1 MDRAIPFTGNEEI
14 ELYMRTYYSLLRSTG
29 EIQVRSL
36 EETHAGMGSSLHLG
50 ADEPSPDVSALVY
63 AVLRLPPCIAQT
75 RLVLLGQSD
84 EVFNR
89 GGYSKVER
97 WQPVS
102 APGRRRKMFFD
113 GQETLAAF
121 IASVSDIDDMIPMLV
136 AYQMEWNKLHRCL
149 ADSSAL
155 ARLVVHI
162 ETGEALSPTDEAQIR
177 ETLAI
182 GEEDFDKLRRAW
194 GDDFWLNLLHV
205 ARQEKRMSFRLLAGS
220 LTDYRR
226 AALGWWRGVERAAEF
241 LPLRDRPVYFVS
253 SNSHSL
259 ANLLSGYA
267 VRHRETLVAFL
278 KETDPEDLWAEYL
291 RLEERTGQAE
301 LTNLLYY
308 TLGEFLRSDQG
319 QAHRQAIRL
328 HLEAVGLHQVIN
340 PLYFDVGVQIIEMR
354 RLKPEWFAHQLQ
366 MPGIERLAAS
376 QAVIINVDYP
386 LGMAAYQILSQ
397 VTANV
402 GDIRGVYIMGKAAT
416 LNGRVGDVMIPNVVY
431 DEHSQNSFLFK
442 NCFVAQDVAPYL
454 LWGSVF
460 DNQKAV
466 TVRGTLLQNEEFMAL
481 FYKEG
486 YTDIEME
493 TGPYLSAIYEDIYP
507 RRYPVNQIINLFIN
521 APYDIGVLHYA
532 SDTPYSRR
540 QVLLSKSLSFF
551 GVDSTYATSI
561 AILRRIFAHE
571 LATLASYRHSERHF
585 DMQPRFP

>member
-1 MDRAIPFTGNEEI
+1 MDRAIPFAANEEI
-14 ELYMRTYYSLLRSTG
+14 ELYIRTYYSLLRSTG

-36 EETHAGMGSSLHLG
+36 EETHAGMGSSLHVG
-50 ADEPSPDVSALVY
+50 ADDPSPDISALIY
-63 AVLRLPPCIAQT
+63 AALRLPPCIACT

-89 GGYSKVER
+89 GGYPRVEH

-113 GQETLAAF
+113 GEETLAAF

-136 AYQMEWNKLHRCL
+136 AYQIEWNKLHLRL
-149 ADSSAL
+149 ADSTAL
-155 ARLVVHI
+155 ARLDAHVQGN
-162 ETGEALSPTDEAQIR
+162 ETLSPADETLIR
-177 ETLAI
+177 ETLEI
-182 GEEDFDKLRRAW
+182 GPQDFEKLCLAW
-194 GDDFWLNLLHV
+194 GDDFWLNLWRIG
-205 ARQEKRMSFRLLAGS
+205 RQEKRLAFRLLAGS

-226 AALGWWRGVERAAEF
+226 AAQGWWRGVERAAEF
-241 LPLRDRPVYFVS
+241 LALRDRPAYFVS

-267 VRHRETLVAFL
+267 ARNQEALLTYLREAN
-278 KETDPEDLWAEYL
+278 PEDLWGEYL
-291 RLEERTGQAE
+291 RLKELTGQAE
-301 LTNLLYY
+301 TDNLLYY
-308 TLGEFLRSDQG
+308 TLGKFLRSEAG

-328 HLEAVGLHQVIN
+328 HLEACGLRQVIN
-340 PLYFDVGVQIIEMR
+340 PLYFDVGVQVIELR
-354 RLKPEWFAHQLQ
+354 RLRSEWFDPRLQL
-366 MPGIERLAAS
+366 PALERLTAS
-376 QAVIINVDYP
+376 QALILNVDYP

-397 VTANV
+397 VTANA
-402 GDIRGVYIMGKAAT
+402 GDVRGVYIMGKAAT
-416 LNGRVGDVMIPNVVY
+416 LNSRVGDVMIPNVVY

-442 NCFVAQDVAPYL
+442 NCFSSQDVAPYL

-466 TVRGTLLQNEEFMAL
+466 TVRGTFLQNREFMAL
-481 FYKEG
+481 FYQEG

-507 RRYPVNQIINLFIN
+507 QRYPINEIVNLFIN

-540 QVLLSKSLSFF
+540 QVLLSKSLSYF

-561 AILRRIFAHE
+561 AILRRIFATE
-571 LATLASYRHSERHF
+571 IAALKRR
-585 DMQPRFP
+585 

>member
-1 MDRAIPFTGNEEI
+1 MSMDRAIPFAGNEEI
-14 ELYMRTYYSLLRSTG
+14 ELYIRTYYSLLRSTG

-50 ADEPSPDVSALVY
+50 ADEPSPDVSALIY
-63 AVLRLPPCIAQT
+63 AVLRLPSCIAQT
-75 RLVLLGQSD
+75 SLVLLGQSD

-89 GGYSKVER
+89 GGYPEVEH

-102 APGRRRKMFFD
+102 APGRRRELAFD
-113 GQETLAAF
+113 GQATLAAF

-136 AYQMEWNKLHRCL
+136 AYQIEWNKLHQRL
-149 ADSSAL
+149 ANSPAVERL
-155 ARLVVHI
+155 AAYVEGGEPLTPAD
-162 ETGEALSPTDEAQIR
+162 ETQIR

-182 GEEDFDKLRRAW
+182 DEEDFDKLRRAW
-194 GDDFWLNLLHV
+194 GDDFWANLLHV
-205 ARQEKRMSFRLLAGS
+205 GRQKKRMALRLLAGS

-226 AALGWWRGVERAAEF
+226 AAQGWWRGVERTTEF
-241 LPLRDRPVYFVS
+241 LSLRDRPVYFVS

-267 VRHRETLVAFL
+267 VRHRDTLVGFL
-278 KETDPEDLWAEYL
+278 KETNLEDLWAEYR
-291 RLEERTGQAE
+291 RLEKRGGHPE

-308 TLGEFLRSDQG
+308 ALGQFVRSDRG
-319 QAHRQAIRL
+319 QAHRQASRL
-328 HLEAVGLHQVIN
+328 HLEALGLRQVSN
-340 PLYFDVGVQIIEMR
+340 PLCFDIGAQIIEIQ
-354 RLKPEWFAHQLQ
+354 RLKAEWFDSRLQ
-366 MPGIERLAAS
+366 MPGLERLTAS
-376 QAVIINVDYP
+376 EAIILNVDYP

-466 TVRGTLLQNEEFMAL
+466 TVRGTFLQNREFMGL
-481 FYKEG
+481 FYQEG

-493 TGPYLSAIYEDIYP
+493 VGPYLSAIYEDIYP
-507 RRYPVNQIINLFIN
+507 RRYPVNQIVNLFIN
-521 APYDIGVLHYA
+521 TPYDIGVLHYA

-540 QVLLSKSLSFF
+540 QVLLSKSLSYF
-551 GVDSTYATSI
+551 GVDSAYATSI
-561 AILRRIFAHE
+561 AILRHIFAQE
-571 LATLASYRHSERHF
+571 LTALA
-585 DMQPRFP
+585 

>member
-1 MDRAIPFTGNEEI
+1 MDRAIPFAGNEEI

-36 EETHAGMGSSLHLG
+36 EETHAGMGSSLHVD
-50 ADEPSPDVSALVY
+50 ADEPTPDISAFVY
-63 AVLRLPPCIAQT
+63 AALRLPPCIAQT

-89 GGYSKVER
+89 GGRPEVES

-136 AYQMEWNKLHRCL
+136 AYQIEWNKLHH
-149 ADSSAL
+149 
-155 ARLVVHI
+155 RLVNSAALTRLAAHV
-162 ETGEALSPTDEAQIR
+162 ESGEPFSPADIAQLQQTLELDDEN
-177 ETLAI
+177 
-182 GEEDFDKLRRAW
+182 FNKLHQAW
-194 GDDFWLNLLHV
+194 GDACWSNLLRV
-205 ARQEKRMSFRLLAGS
+205 GRQEKRMAFRLLAGS
-220 LTDYRR
+220 RTDYRR
-226 AALGWWRGVERAAEF
+226 AAQGWWRGVERAAEF
-241 LPLRDRPVYFVS
+241 LALRDRPAYFVS
-253 SNSHSL
+253 SNSHSH

-267 VRHRETLVAFL
+267 ARHRETLLDFL
-278 KETDPEDLWAEYL
+278 KETNPEDLWPEYQ
-291 RLEERTGQAE
+291 RLKERGGQAE

-308 TLGEFLRSDQG
+308 ILGQFIRSDQG

-328 HLEAVGLHQVIN
+328 HLEACGIRQASN
-340 PLYFDVGVQIIEMR
+340 PLYYDVGAQIVEMR
-354 RLKPEWFAHQLQ
+354 RLKPEWLDPRLQ
-366 MPGIERLAAS
+366 MPGLERLVDSSAL
-376 QAVIINVDYP
+376 ILNVDYP

-397 VTANV
+397 ITANV
-402 GDIRGVYIMGKAAT
+402 GDIRGVYIMGKSAT

-442 NCFVAQDVAPYL
+442 NCFGAQDIAPYL

-466 TVRGTLLQNEEFMAL
+466 TVRGTFLQNEEFMTL

-493 TGPYLSAIYEDIYP
+493 AGPYLSAIYEDIYP
-507 RRYPVNQIINLFIN
+507 RRYPVNQIVNLFAN
-521 APYDIGVLHYA
+521 VPYDIGLLHYA

-540 QVLLSKSLSFF
+540 QLLLSKSLSYF
-551 GVDSTYATSI
+551 GVDSTYAASI
-561 AILRRIFAHE
+561 AILRRIFANE
-571 LATLASYRHSERHF
+571 IATLTHR
-585 DMQPRFP
+585 

>member
-14 ELYMRTYYSLLRSTG
+14 ELYIRTYYSLLRSTG

-36 EETHAGMGSSLHLG
+36 EETHAGMGSSLHVG
-50 ADEPSPDVSALVY
+50 ADDPAPDVSAFVY
-63 AVLRLPPCIAQT
+63 AALRLPPCIAQS

-84 EVFNR
+84 EVFDR
-89 GGYSKVER
+89 GGYPQVEN

-102 APGRRRKMFFD
+102 APGRRRKMYFD
-113 GQETLAAF
+113 GHETLAAF

-136 AYQMEWNKLHRCL
+136 AYQIEWNKLHRRL
-149 ADSSAL
+149 ADSSIL
-155 ARLVVHI
+155 ARLAAHV
-162 ETGEALSPTDEAQIR
+162 EGTEPLTSDDLTRLR
-177 ETLAI
+177 ETL
-182 GEEDFDKLRRAW
+182 ELDQDNFDKLLSAW
-194 GDDFWLNLLHV
+194 GKDCWPNLLRV
-205 ARQEKRMSFRLLAGS
+205 GSREKRMAFRLLAGS

-226 AALGWWRGVERAAEF
+226 AAQGWWQGVESSAEF
-241 LPLRDRPVYFVS
+241 LALRDRPVYFIS

-267 VRHRETLVAFL
+267 ARHRETLVGFL
-278 KETDPEDLWAEYL
+278 KETNLEDLWPEYQ
-291 RLEERTGQAE
+291 RLEKRGAEPE

-308 TLGEFLRSDQG
+308 ILGKFLRSEQG

-328 HLEAVGLHQVIN
+328 HLEACGLRQANN
-340 PLYFDVGVQIIEMR
+340 PLYFDVGAQIVEMR
-354 RLKPEWFAHQLQ
+354 RLKPDWFDPRIQ
-366 MPGIERLAAS
+366 MPGQDRLASSPAL
-376 QAVIINVDYP
+376 ILNVDYP

-416 LNGRVGDVMIPNVVY
+416 LNGRIGDVMIPNVVY

-442 NCFVAQDVAPYL
+442 NSFDAQDVAPYL
-454 LWGSVF
+454 EWGSVF

-466 TVRGTLLQNEEFMAL
+466 TVRGTFLQNEDFMAL

-493 TGPYLSAIYEDIYP
+493 SGPYLSAIYEDIYP
-507 RRYPVNQIINLFIN
+507 KRYPVNQIVNLFIN
-521 APYDIGVLHYA
+521 APYDIGLLHYA

-540 QVLLSKSLSFF
+540 QVLLSKSLSYF

-561 AILRRIFAHE
+561 AILRRILANE
-571 LATLASYRHSERHF
+571 LASLKN
-585 DMQPRFP
+585 

>member
-1 MDRAIPFTGNEEI
+1 MDRAIPFAGNEEI

-36 EETHAGMGSSLHLG
+36 EETHAGMGSNLHPH
-50 ADEPSPDVSALVY
+50 ADEPFSDISTFVY
-63 AVLRLPPCIAQT
+63 TILRLPPCIIQV

-89 GGYSKVER
+89 GGYPEVEH

-102 APGRRRKMFFD
+102 ALGRRRKMFFD
-113 GQETLAAF
+113 GQQTLAAF
-121 IASVSDIDDMIPMLV
+121 IASISDIDDTIPMLV
-136 AYQMEWNKLHRCL
+136 AYQIEWNKLHRRL
-149 ADSSAL
+149 ADSAAL
-155 ARLVVHI
+155 ARLAAHVEEG
-162 ETGEALSPTDEAQIR
+162 ETLSPADETLIR
-177 ETLAI
+177 ETLELE
-182 GEEDFDKLRRAW
+182 EEDFGKLCRAW
-194 GDDFWLNLLHV
+194 GDDCWPNLLR
-205 ARQEKRMSFRLLAGS
+205 AGRREKRMAFRLLAGS
-220 LTDYRR
+220 LTDYQR
-226 AALGWWRGVERAAEF
+226 AAQGWWRGVERASEF
-241 LPLRDRPVYFVS
+241 LALRDRPIYFVS

-267 VRHRETLVAFL
+267 IRHRETIVAFVE
-278 KETDPEDLWAEYL
+278 ETNPENLWPEHL
-291 RLEERTGQAE
+291 RLEEWGSQPE

-308 TLGEFLRSDQG
+308 ALGKFLRSKQG
-319 QAHRQAIRL
+319 QAHRQAIHM
-328 HLEAVGLHQVIN
+328 HLEACGLRQVSN
-340 PLYFDVGVQIIEMR
+340 PLYFDVSAQIIELH
-354 RLKPEWFAHQLQ
+354 RLKPEWFDPRLQ
-366 MPGIERLAAS
+366 MPKLGRLAGS
-376 QAVIINVDYP
+376 SAVILNVDYP

-402 GDIRGVYIMGKAAT
+402 CEIRGVYIMGKAAT
-416 LNGRVGDVMIPNVVY
+416 LNGRIGDVMIPNVVY

-442 NCFVAQDVAPYL
+442 NSFGAQDIAPYL

-466 TVRGTLLQNEEFMAL
+466 TVRGTFLQNQEFMAL

-493 TGPYLSAIYEDIYP
+493 AGPYLSAIYEDIYP
-507 RRYPVNQIINLFIN
+507 QRYPVNEIVNLFIN
-521 APYDIGVLHYA
+521 PPYDIGLLHYA

-540 QVLLSKSLSFF
+540 QMSLSKSLSYF

-571 LATLASYRHSERHF
+571 IAIQA
-585 DMQPRFP
+585 QQ

>member
-1 MDRAIPFTGNEEI
+1 MDRAIPFAANEEI
-14 ELYMRTYYSLLRSTG
+14 ELYIRTYYSLLRSTG

-36 EETHAGMGSSLHLG
+36 EEAHAGMGSSLHLG
-50 ADEPSPDVSALVY
+50 ADDPAADVSALVY
-63 AVLRLPPCIAQT
+63 AALRLPPCIAQT

-89 GGYSKVER
+89 RGYPQVEH

-113 GQETLAAF
+113 GHETLAAF

-136 AYQMEWNKLHRCL
+136 AYQMEWNKLHQRL
-149 ADSSAL
+149 ADSAAL
-155 ARLVVHI
+155 ARLAAHV
-162 ETGEALSPTDEAQIR
+162 EAGKELSPVE
-177 ETLAI
+177 ETQVRQTMEI
-182 GEEDFDKLRRAW
+182 SEQDFDKLYRAW
-194 GDDFWLNLLHV
+194 GDDFWPNLLRLG
-205 ARQEKRMSFRLLAGS
+205 RQPKRLAFRLLAGS

-226 AALGWWRGVERAAEF
+226 AAQGWWRGVERAVEF
-241 LPLRDRPVYFVS
+241 LALRDRPVYFVS

-267 VRHRETLVAFL
+267 ARHQEALTAYLQEVN
-278 KETDPEDLWAEYL
+278 PEDLWPEYL
-291 RLEERTGQAE
+291 RLQEQAGQPE
-301 LTNLLYY
+301 MTNLLYY
-308 TLGEFLRSDQG
+308 VLGKFLRSAPG
-319 QAHRQAIRL
+319 QTYRRAIRL
-328 HLEAVGLHQVIN
+328 HLKACGLHQVSN
-340 PLYFDVGVQIIEMR
+340 PLYFDVGAQIIEISH
-354 RLKPEWFAHQLQ
+354 LKPEWFDPRLQ
-366 MPGIERLAAS
+366 MPGLERLATS
-376 QAVIINVDYP
+376 EAVILNLDYP

-402 GDIRGVYIMGKAAT
+402 SDIRGVYIMGKAAT
-416 LNGRVGDVMIPNVVY
+416 LNGRVGDVMIPNVTY
-431 DEHSQNSFLFK
+431 DEHSRNSFLFK

-466 TVRGTLLQNEEFMAL
+466 TVRGTLLQNREFMVL

-507 RRYPVNQIINLFIN
+507 QRYPVNEIVNLFIN

-540 QVLLSKSLSFF
+540 QVLLSKSLSYF

-561 AILRRIFAHE
+561 AILRRILTNE
-571 LATLASYRHSERHF
+571 IATLSQR
-585 DMQPRFP
+585 

>member
-1 MDRAIPFTGNEEI
+1 MDRAIPFAGNEEI
-14 ELYMRTYYSLLRSTG
+14 ELYIRTYYSLLRSTG

-50 ADEPSPDVSALVY
+50 ADEPAPDVSALVY

-75 RLVLLGQSD
+75 SLVLLGQSD
-84 EVFNR
+84 EVFDR
-89 GGYSKVER
+89 GGYPDVER

-102 APGRRRKMFFD
+102 APGRRRKMAFD

-136 AYQMEWNKLHRCL
+136 AYQIEWNKLHQRL
-149 ADSSAL
+149 ANSAAVTRLAAHVEGGEPLSPADETLVREAL
-155 ARLVVHI
+155 AI
-162 ETGEALSPTDEAQIR
+162 DEA
-177 ETLAI
+177 
-182 GEEDFDKLRRAW
+182 DFDKLRRAW
-194 GDDFWLNLLHV
+194 GSDFWANLLRAGRHK
-205 ARQEKRMSFRLLAGS
+205 KRMALRLLAGS

-226 AALGWWRGVERAAEF
+226 AAQGWWRGVDRTAEF

-267 VRHRETLVAFL
+267 ARHRETLVSFL
-278 KETDPEDLWAEYL
+278 REANPENLWAEYQ
-291 RLEERTGQAE
+291 RLEKQAGQPE

-308 TLGEFLRSDQG
+308 ALGVFLRSDQG

-328 HLEAVGLHQVIN
+328 HLEASGLRQVSN
-340 PLYFDVGVQIIEMR
+340 PLWFDVGAQIIEVR
-354 RLKPEWFAHQLQ
+354 RLKPEWFDSRLQ
-366 MPGIERLAAS
+366 MPGLERLAAS
-376 QAVIINVDYP
+376 EAVILNMDYP

-416 LNGRVGDVMIPNVVY
+416 LNGRIGDVMIPNVIY
-431 DEHSQNSFLFK
+431 DEHSQNTFLFK
-442 NCFVAQDVAPYL
+442 NCFVAQDVARYL

-466 TVRGTLLQNEEFMAL
+466 TVRGTFLQNQEFMAL
-481 FYKEG
+481 FYQEG

-493 TGPYLSAIYEDIYP
+493 SGPYLSAIYEDIYP
-507 RRYPVNQIINLFIN
+507 RRYPANQIVNLFIN

-540 QVLLSKSLSFF
+540 QVLLSKSLSYF
-551 GVDSTYATSI
+551 GVDSTYAASI
-561 AILRRIFAHE
+561 AILRRILAHE
-571 LATLASYRHSERHF
+571 LVTLG
-585 DMQPRFP
+585 

>member
-1 MDRAIPFTGNEEI
+1 MDRAIPFAASEEI
-14 ELYMRTYYSLLRSTG
+14 ELYIRTYYSLLRSTS
-29 EIQVRSL
+29 EVQVRTL

-50 ADEPSPDVSALVY
+50 ADDPSPDISALVY
-63 AVLRLPPCIAQT
+63 AALRLPPCIAQT

-84 EVFNR
+84 EVFKR
-89 GGYSKVER
+89 GGYPAVER
-97 WQPVS
+97 WQSVS

-121 IASVSDIDDMIPMLV
+121 IASVSDIDDMVPMLV
-136 AYQMEWNKLHRCL
+136 AYQIEWNKLHQRL
-149 ADSSAL
+149 ADSAAL
-155 ARLVVHI
+155 ARLAAHV
-162 ETGEALSPTDEAQIR
+162 EGGEALSPADETQIR
-177 ETLAI
+177 KTLEI
-182 GEEDFDKLRRAW
+182 GEQDFDKLYRAW
-194 GDDFWLNLLHV
+194 SDDFWINLLRV
-205 ARQEKRMSFRLLAGS
+205 GRQQKRIAFRLLAGS

-226 AALGWWRGVERAAEF
+226 AAQGWWRGVERAAEF
-241 LPLRDRPVYFVS
+241 LVLRDRPVYFVS

-267 VRHRETLVAFL
+267 ARRRETLITYLREVN
-278 KETDPEDLWAEYL
+278 PEDLETEYL
-291 RLEERTGQAE
+291 RLREQAGQPE
-301 LTNLLYY
+301 MTNLLYY
-308 TLGEFLRSDQG
+308 LLGKFLRSEQG

-328 HLEAVGLHQVIN
+328 HLEACGLRQVSN
-340 PLYFDVGVQIIEMR
+340 PLYFDVGAQIIEVR
-354 RLKPEWFAHQLQ
+354 RLKPEWFDPRIQ
-366 MPGIERLAAS
+366 MPGLEHLATS
-376 QAVIINVDYP
+376 QAVILNLDYP

-402 GDIRGVYIMGKAAT
+402 GDIRGVYVMGKAAT

-460 DNQKAV
+460 DNQKTV
-466 TVRGTLLQNEEFMAL
+466 TVRGTFLQNREFMVL

-493 TGPYLSAIYEDIYP
+493 IGPYLSAIYEDIYP
-507 RRYPVNQIINLFIN
+507 KRYPVNEIVNLFIN

-540 QVLLSKSLSFF
+540 QVLLSKSLSYF

-561 AILRRIFAHE
+561 AILRRI
-571 LATLASYRHSERHF
+571 LANEIAAVTRR
-585 DMQPRFP
+585 

>member
-1 MDRAIPFTGNEEI
+1 MDRAIPFAANEEI
-14 ELYMRTYYSLLRSTG
+14 ELYIRTYYSLLRSTG

-36 EETHAGMGSSLHLG
+36 EEAHAGMGSSLHLG
-50 ADEPSPDVSALVY
+50 ADDPAPDVSALIY
-63 AVLRLPPCIAQT
+63 AALRLPPCIAQT

-89 GGYSKVER
+89 RGYSQVEH

-113 GQETLAAF
+113 GHETLAAF
-121 IASVSDIDDMIPMLV
+121 IASVSDIDDTIPMLV
-136 AYQMEWNKLHRCL
+136 AYQIEWNKLHQRL
-149 ADSSAL
+149 ADSAAL
-155 ARLVVHI
+155 ARLTAHV
-162 ETGEALSPTDEAQIR
+162 EAGEALSPADETQIR
-177 ETLAI
+177 ETLEI
-182 GEEDFDKLRRAW
+182 GEQDFDKLYRAW
-194 GDDFWLNLLHV
+194 GDDFWPNLLRLG
-205 ARQEKRMSFRLLAGS
+205 RQQKRMAFRLLAGS

-226 AALGWWRGVERAAEF
+226 AAQGWWRGVERAADF
-241 LPLRDRPVYFVS
+241 LALRDRPVYFVS

-267 VRHRETLVAFL
+267 IRHQESLVAYL
-278 KETDPEDLWAEYL
+278 QEVNPESLWPEYL
-291 RLEERTGQAE
+291 RLREQAGQPE

-308 TLGEFLRSDQG
+308 VLGKFLRSAPG

-328 HLEAVGLHQVIN
+328 HLKACGLHQVSN
-340 PLYFDVGVQIIEMR
+340 PLYFDVGAQIIEVR
-354 RLKPEWFAHQLQ
+354 HLKPEWFDLRLQ
-366 MPGIERLAAS
+366 MPALERLAS
-376 QAVIINVDYP
+376 SEAVILNLDYP

-402 GDIRGVYIMGKAAT
+402 SDIRGVYIMGKAAT
-416 LNGRVGDVMIPNVVY
+416 LNGRVGDVMIPNVTY
-431 DEHSQNSFLFK
+431 DEHSRNSFLFK

-466 TVRGTLLQNEEFMAL
+466 TVRGTFLQNREFMVL

-493 TGPYLSAIYEDIYP
+493 MGPYLSAIYEDIYP
-507 RRYPVNQIINLFIN
+507 QRYPVNEIVNLFIN

-540 QVLLSKSLSFF
+540 QVLLSKSLSYF

-561 AILRRIFAHE
+561 AILRRILTNEIAA
-571 LATLASYRHSERHF
+571 L
-585 DMQPRFP
+585 MQR